1 MQAPARSTSVARS
14 SESYPPPTT
23 TTTTSSTN
31 PNATSPGNMAAST
44 RSRAQTATA
53 SPQSKLGYGLPS
65 APLRD
70 QPPHDHHQ
78 YKREEDAVEVERAR
92 RDERYRGPMVETRG
106 HPQRQSRSPSSHGIV
121 PEAVPSSASPPADMN
136 GGSRDRDYEHH
147 PHRPHS
153 SSSHPPRV
161 HHQHQHQHPHQ
172 HHQMPM
178 SSSTHP
184 SIAHLSPQNQKQSPP
199 SNSLHTTTSMPSS
212 SLNTFSN
219 LNALSTLNALSFSYA
234 SHPPA
239 KRRRAKRTEEERIA
253 YLREDPH
260 VAKFEPYR
268 VLCASCDKWI
278 RLRPNSTYCSIPWD
292 AHRKSCLAKKVMNRT
307 GMHSGAGLGYSL
319 EERNVFLSKDPDVRK
334 FDAERVLCAVCDR
347 WVEIDPEDHLGAVKA
362 WLEHRA
368 ECRKDETILRAGLS
382 MIGLGMEQGGTVMA
396 PQQGTMVME
405 VNQGPVQ
412 RVKRPRE
419 EDSID
424 LTTNGHGP
432 PPRHN
437 PYEEHHGRQYHP
449 HRLERPQHRLPDMNY
464 PRERDFQS
472 QLPHPPSRYHRD
484 FQEPREGRPNPRDH
498 DQSRRSESEH
508 QSRYHSP
515 SVPPTMPHTA
525 ERRSRERSQSSVQ
538 QQFQREP
545 SVGTDSAMSGP
556 ENDAG
561 VGASADGD
569 EDMAMETDVDV
580 VKDSSVKPAPS
591 GDSSHPSRASSV
603 HTVTHPQPLTSE
615 EGRVVYSGQSQHED
629 TEQGHHTLTE
639 QDRVFTSPSAGHD
652 SRRRNAEQRAATL
665 RADKL
670 IKHVEPS
677 RVFCSLCAKWVQ
689 LRQDS
694 SYCAYPWLQHRGKC
708 LARHQRRAEKAAE
721 NTVQR
726 NTPRSQP
733 RLSSSYPP
741 IDNLGPSTSHHS
753 LPTRP
758 HARPDPSREEHFRRP
773 YAHRPYSP
781 PPHLEHGKPSS
792 SRRSSFSYARPPIP
806 QRYDFES
813 DTETMMD
820 DHHRYYSRELQTE
833 DYEDR
838 RQRHA
843 HVSASRRSL
852 QQSRG
857 PATVDDDLDYRDEE
871 VDTEGEANSA
881 GSDEEHERERDLGP
895 ARPRRPGGYSSS
907 RRHGEPDY
915 HYTREHRL
923 RASGRHQAPH
933 YSTGQHG
940 PEASRQTTSHPGPSG
955 HDRRTAA
962 SSRSAGGALM
972 DLDSPRGRRHFVY
985 SSIAYLFT
993 TTYEVTDDLS
1003 ISTLLTYLNSAMP
1016 PDKYEDFDTSE
1027 VVRAVVSLKDKGKI
1041 LFEGDLIKRVPG
1053 S

>member
-1 MQAPARSTSVARS
+1 MDLVDYGDIASACLQSLTFYGASIYPTGIIFLCALQKTNWESSQLHSQGVSQPIEFAACPTVSEISTGLPRTTVGESRVTVTSYAPSKICTVTDAIEARHAPFAPRAYSIWDRFEANIPYGACPGPSKNPSFKFKIFPS
-14 SESYPPPTT
+14 SKY
-23 TTTTSSTN
+23 
-31 PNATSPGNMAAST
+31 
-44 RSRAQTATA
+44 A
-53 SPQSKLGYGLPS
+53 SP
-65 APLRD
+65 
-70 QPPHDHHQ
+70 
-78 YKREEDAVEVERAR
+78 
-92 RDERYRGPMVETRG
+92 
-106 HPQRQSRSPSSHGIV
+106 
-121 PEAVPSSASPPADMN
+121 
-136 GGSRDRDYEHH
+136 
-147 PHRPHS
+147 
-153 SSSHPPRV
+153 
-161 HHQHQHQHPHQ
+161 
-172 HHQMPM
+172 
-178 SSSTHP
+178 
-184 SIAHLSPQNQKQSPP
+184 
-199 SNSLHTTTSMPSS
+199 
-212 SLNTFSN
+212 
-219 LNALSTLNALSFSYA
+219 
-234 SHPPA
+234 
-239 KRRRAKRTEEERIA
+239 
-253 YLREDPH
+253 
-260 VAKFEPYR
+260 
-268 VLCASCDKWI
+268 
-278 RLRPNSTYCSIPWD
+278 
-292 AHRKSCLAKKVMNRT
+292 
-307 GMHSGAGLGYSL
+307 
-319 EERNVFLSKDPDVRK
+319 
-334 FDAERVLCAVCDR
+334 
-347 WVEIDPEDHLGAVKA
+347 
-362 WLEHRA
+362 
-368 ECRKDETILRAGLS
+368 
-382 MIGLGMEQGGTVMA
+382 
-396 PQQGTMVME
+396 
-405 VNQGPVQ
+405 
-412 RVKRPRE
+412 
-419 EDSID
+419 
-424 LTTNGHGP
+424 
-432 PPRHN
+432 
-437 PYEEHHGRQYHP
+437 
-449 HRLERPQHRLPDMNY
+449 
-464 PRERDFQS
+464 
-472 QLPHPPSRYHRD
+472 
-484 FQEPREGRPNPRDH
+484 
-498 DQSRRSESEH
+498 
-508 QSRYHSP
+508 
-515 SVPPTMPHTA
+515 
-525 ERRSRERSQSSVQ
+525 
-538 QQFQREP
+538 
-545 SVGTDSAMSGP
+545 
-556 ENDAG
+556 
-561 VGASADGD
+561 SADYQN
-569 EDMAMETDVDV
+569 VDI
-580 VKDSSVKPAPS
+580 VKDSSVNPAPS
-591 GDSSHPSRASSV
+591 GDSLHPSRASSV

-629 TEQGHHTLTE
+629 TEQGHRTSTE
-639 QDRVFTSPSAGHD
+639 QDRVLTSPSAGHD
-652 SRRRNAEQRAATL
+652 SRRRNAEQRAATFPT
-665 RADKL
+665 DKL

-721 NTVQR
+721 STVQR

-792 SRRSSFSYARPPIP
+792 SRRSSFSYALPPIP

-820 DHHRYYSRELQTE
+820 GHHRYYSRELQTE

-895 ARPRRPGGYSSS
+895 ARPRRPGGYSIS
-907 RRHGEPDY
+907 RCHGEPDY

-955 HDRRTAA
+955 HDRRRAA

-972 DLDSPRGRRHFVY
+972 DLDSPRG

-1027 VVRAVVSLKDKGKI
+1027 VRAVVSLKDKGKTV
-1041 LFEGDLIKRVPG
+1041 FEGDLIKRVPG
-1053 S
+1053 SLFRKWFLFFMPL